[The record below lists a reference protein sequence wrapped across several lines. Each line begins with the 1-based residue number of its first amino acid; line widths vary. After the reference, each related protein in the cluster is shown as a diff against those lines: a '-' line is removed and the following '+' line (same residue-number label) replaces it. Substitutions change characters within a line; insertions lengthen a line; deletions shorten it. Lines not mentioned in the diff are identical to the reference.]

1 LPNRNYH
8 DLSNFMMYN
17 FKKAFA
23 CFVLLFLSFT
33 SIESYAQNAP
43 QTVLAQVQAML
54 NSKGLNETD
63 VKARLKSKG
72 LDVEKMSQEDLIKNR
87 AEIEKTISEM
97 EAEKNSGKTA
107 SVENA
112 GVKEGKDLGVAPK
125 EKLELVSADMV
136 PTSKVEILADKLQE
150 KVADKL
156 PASAIYGHSIFR
168 EKSIEVYRVSK
179 DASPPESYILSPGD
193 KINVLIF
200 GKSQADLSYEI
211 NTAGFISPN
220 LMPKIFLGG
229 LTLKQAKDLLISR
242 FSSYYV
248 FNRDQ
253 FALILNTSRTLSINI
268 FGEVE
273 KVGTY
278 TTSALNTALNAL
290 SVSGGPTEIG
300 TVRNIQIIRGNTK
313 KVLDVYAFM
322 TNPIVQFE
330 FFLQNN
336 DIIYVPAAEKVVTLE
351 GAVNRPMRYELKTG
365 EGLKELIGF
374 AGGLRVDAFT
384 EIVQVQR
391 IENNKVVLND
401 YSFTDVL
408 NGKIKLELMNGD
420 VVKLKLINAPLMNYV
435 RVNGAVNYAGD
446 YALSTTST
454 ISALLQKAKL
464 KPEAKKEQ
472 AFLLRKKLDQTT
484 EVISINLDNILSGE
498 DKDISLQQ
506 EDEVLV
512 YEQARYVDQFKIS
525 IVGEV
530 RSPFERAFAYD
541 KGLTIKEALELAGGL
556 KPEASKSGYIYRT
569 DPFNAK
575 KTTYLPV
582 DINMSSSEKLMP
594 GDQLVVFNKEN
605 YVFESSI
612 SISGD
617 VNAPTTLRYDAS
629 LSIPDLIKIAGGL
642 KVSSDPQYV
651 EVFRLGFEVG
661 KPPIR
666 SLLKVDLNKN
676 MEPVSG
682 SFGLQ
687 PFDIIVIRKTPE
699 FGLQELVTITGE
711 VKKQG
716 PFVLESKK
724 YHFSDLI
731 EDAGGF
737 NAIADVYNTTLIR
750 YSEEKGLI
758 AFNAEDAMKFKRN
771 LQKDPILLD
780 RDYIVVPRQD
790 NIVTIDPN
798 GTNYKLAGGQKE
810 INLTYQG
817 TASAKWYVKKFGGGF
832 AESKNKKY
840 FRVIHQ
846 GGIQEST
853 KEWLFFRNHP
863 RVKPGDRVSIYY
875 LTKEEKEK
883 KEAKPFDWDKFVT
896 RILALFTTLALIQAY
911 VK

>member
-1 LPNRNYH
+1 MKNILNRY
-8 DLSNFMMYN
+8 
-17 FKKAFA
+17 
-23 CFVLLFLSFT
+23 FVFLFLAIATNSF
-33 SIESYAQNAP
+33 SQVVAQSVP

-54 NSKGLNETD
+54 NSKGLSEAD
-63 VKARLKSKG
+63 VKARLKAKG
-72 LDVEKMSQEDLIKNR
+72 LDVDKMSQEDLIKNR

-97 EAEKNSGKTA
+97 EAEKNAGRTA
-107 SVENA
+107 LAENV

-125 EKLELVSADMV
+125 ENLNLVTADPV
-136 PTSKVEILADKLQE
+136 PTSKVEMLTDKLQE
-150 KVADKL
+150 KTADKL
-156 PASAIYGHSIFR
+156 PASVIYGHSIFR

-179 DASPPESYILSPGD
+179 DASPPDSYILAAGD

-211 NTAGFISPN
+211 NSAGFIQPN

-401 YSFTDVL
+401 YPFADVL
-408 NGKIKLELMNGD
+408 NGKIKLELINGD
-420 VVKLKLINAPLMNYV
+420 VVRLKSINAPLKNYV
-435 RVNGAVNYAGD
+435 RVNGAINYAGD
-446 YALSTTST
+446 YSLTTTGT
-454 ISALLQKAKL
+454 IISLFQKAKL
-464 KPEAKKEQ
+464 KPEAKTDQ

-484 EVISINLDNILSGE
+484 EVISFNLDNILNGKE
-498 DKDISLQQ
+498 RDILLQQ
-506 EDEVLV
+506 EDEVLI
-512 YEQARYVDQFKIS
+512 YEKARYTDQFKIS
-525 IVGEV
+525 IAGEV
-530 RSPFERAFAYD
+530 REPFERAFAYD
-541 KGLTIKEALELAGGL
+541 KNLTIGEALDLAGGL
-556 KPEASKSGYIYRT
+556 KPEAATTGYIYRT

-575 KTTYLPV
+575 KTSYIQIEVVSGSKEIL
-582 DINMSSSEKLMP
+582 KP
-594 GDQLVVFNKEN
+594 GDRLIVLNKYLYQL
-605 YVFESSI
+605 ESSI
-612 SISGD
+612 SITGD
-617 VNAPTTLRYDAS
+617 VNKPTTLRFDSS
-629 LSIPDLIKIAGGL
+629 LRVRDLIKIGGGL
-642 KVSSDPQYV
+642 TLSSNPTYM
-651 EVFRLGFEVG
+651 EVFRLVFNYDSA
-661 KPPIR
+661 PSR
-666 SLLKVDLNKN
+666 TLLKVDLTKDFDAK
-676 MEPVSG
+676 G
-682 SFGLQ
+682 SFELQ
-687 PFDIIVIRKTPE
+687 PFDVVVIRRIPE
-699 FGLQELVTITGE
+699 FGLQETISISGE
-711 VKKQG
+711 VQKEG
-716 PFVLESKK
+716 PFVLETKN

-737 NAIADVYNTTLIR
+737 TQFADVYNTSLVR
-750 YSEEKGLI
+750 YSDNKGII
-758 AFNAEDAMKFKRN
+758 AFNALEAMQFKKDK
-771 LQKDPILLD
+771 QKDPVLVAGD
-780 RDYIVVPRQD
+780 FIVVPRVD
-790 NIVTIDPN
+790 NIVTINPS
-798 GTNYKLAGGQKE
+798 GTNYILGDNQKL

-817 TASAKWYVKKFGGGF
+817 LASARWYVRKFAGGF
-832 AESKNKKY
+832 ANREDRKY
-840 FRVIHQ
+840 FRVIRQ
-846 GGIQEST
+846 NGMQEAT
-853 KEWLFFRNHP
+853 KEWFIFRKHP
-863 RVKPGDRVSIYY
+863 KVRSGDRVVLTYQ
-875 LTKEEKEK
+875 TKEEREK
-883 KEAKPFDWDKFVT
+883 TKREVKPFDWDKFVT

>member
-1 LPNRNYH
+1 
-8 DLSNFMMYN
+8 MKYN
-17 FKKAFA
+17 LKKAFA
-23 CFVLLFLSFT
+23 CFVFLFLSFS
-33 SIESYAQNAP
+33 SIESFAQNVP
-43 QTVLAQVQAML
+43 QTVIAQVQAML
-54 NSKGLNETD
+54 NSKGLSEVD
-63 VKARLKSKG
+63 VKARLKAKG
-72 LDVEKMSQEDLIKNR
+72 LDVEKMSQEELIKNR

-97 EAEKNSGKTA
+97 EAEKNAGKTA
-107 SVENA
+107 STENV

-125 EKLELVSADMV
+125 ENLNLVSTDPV
-136 PTSKVEILADKLQE
+136 PTSKVEMLTDKLQE
-150 KVADKL
+150 KTADKL
-156 PASAIYGHSIFR
+156 APSAIYGHSIFR

-179 DASPPESYILSPGD
+179 DASPPETYILAPGD

-220 LMPKIFLGG
+220 LMPKVFLGG
-229 LTLKQAKDLLISR
+229 LTLKQAKELLISR

-300 TVRNIQIIRGNTK
+300 TVRNIQIIRGSTK
-313 KVLDVYAFM
+313 KVLDVYDFM

-336 DIIYVPAAEKVVTLE
+336 DIIYVPAAEKIVTLE

-365 EGLKELIGF
+365 EGVKELIKF

-384 EIVQVQR
+384 EILQVQR

-401 YSFTDVL
+401 YSFADVL
-408 NGKIKLELMNGD
+408 SGKTKLELTNGD
-420 VVKLKLINAPLMNYV
+420 IVRLKSINSALKAYV
-435 RVNGAVNYAGD
+435 RINGAVDYGGD
-446 YALSTTST
+446 YALATTST
-454 ISALLQKAKL
+454 IKALLQKAKL

-472 AFLLRKKLDQTT
+472 AFLLRKKLDQTA
-484 EVISINLDNILSGE
+484 EVISINLENILSGK
-498 DKDISLQQ
+498 DKDLALQQ

-530 RSPFERAFAYD
+530 RNPFVRAFAYD
-541 KGLTIKEALELAGGL
+541 KGLTMREALELAGGL
-556 KPEASKSGYIYRT
+556 KPEASTSGYIYRT

-582 DINMSSSEKLMP
+582 EINASSNEKLLP
-594 GDQLVVFNKEN
+594 GDQLVVLNKDS
-605 YVFESSI
+605 YILESSI
-612 SISGD
+612 TISGD
-617 VNAPTTLRYDAS
+617 VNKPATLRFDNTI
-629 LSIPDLIKIAGGL
+629 SIKDLIKIAGGL
-642 KVSSDPQYV
+642 TISSDPQYV
-651 EVFRLGFEVG
+651 EVFRLGFDVG
-661 KPPIR
+661 KAPSRTLI
-666 SLLKVDLNKN
+666 KVDLNKDQ
-676 MEPVSG
+676 EPASG
-682 SFGLQ
+682 SFNLQ
-687 PFDIIVIRKTPE
+687 PFDIVVIRKTPE
-699 FGLQELVTITGE
+699 FGLQEAVTITGE
-711 VKKQG
+711 VVKQG

-731 EDAGGF
+731 EAAGGF
-737 NAIADVYNTTLIR
+737 NAVADVYNTSLIR
-750 YSEEKGLI
+750 YSEDKGLI
-758 AFNAEDAMKFKRN
+758 AFNAEEAMKSKRD
-771 LQKDPILLD
+771 LQKDPILLAG
-780 RDYIVVPRQD
+780 DYIVVPRQD
-790 NIVTIDPN
+790 NIVTIDPQ
-798 GTNYKLAGGQKE
+798 GTNYQLAGGQKA

-817 TASAKWYVKKFGGGF
+817 AGSARWYVKKFGGGF
-832 AESKNKKY
+832 ADTKNRKY
-840 FRVIHQ
+840 FRVVHQ
-846 GGIQEST
+846 SGIQEAT
-853 KEWLFFRNHP
+853 KEWLFFRKHP
-863 RVKPGDRVSIYY
+863 KVKSGDRVNIYY
-875 LTKEEKEK
+875 LTKEQKDR

>member
-1 LPNRNYH
+1 MI
-8 DLSNFMMYN
+8 SN

-23 CFVLLFLSFT
+23 CFVFVFLTLNSF
-33 SIESYAQNAP
+33 ESFAQNVP
-43 QTVLAQVQAML
+43 TTVIAQVQAML
-54 NSKGLNETD
+54 ASKGLSEAD
-63 VKARLKSKG
+63 VKARLKAKG
-72 LDVEKMSQEDLIKNR
+72 LDVEKMTQEELIKNR

-97 EAEKNSGKTA
+97 EAEKNAGKTA
-107 SVENA
+107 STENV

-125 EKLELVSADMV
+125 ENLNLVTADAL
-136 PTSKVEILADKLQE
+136 PTSKVETLTDRLQEKTADKL
-150 KVADKL
+150 A
-156 PASAIYGHSIFR
+156 PSSIYGHSIFR

-179 DASPPESYILSPGD
+179 DASPPETYILAPGD

-300 TVRNIQIIRGNTK
+300 TVRNIQIIRGSTK
-313 KVLDVYAFM
+313 KVLDVYDFM

-336 DIIYVPAAEKVVTLE
+336 DIIYVPAAEKIVTLE
-351 GAVNRPMRYELKTG
+351 GAVNRPMRYELKMG
-365 EGLKELIGF
+365 EGVKELIKF

-384 EIVQVQR
+384 EILQVQR
-391 IENNKVVLND
+391 IENNKLVLND
-401 YSFTDVL
+401 YSFADVL
-408 NGKIKLELMNGD
+408 SGKTKLELTNGD
-420 VVKLKLINAPLMNYV
+420 VVRLKSINAPLKNFV
-435 RVNGAVNYAGD
+435 RINGAVNYVGD
-446 YALSTTST
+446 YALASTGT
-454 ISALLQKAKL
+454 ITALLQKAKL

-484 EVISINLDNILSGE
+484 EVISINLENILSGK
-498 DKDISLQQ
+498 DKDLSLQQ

-530 RSPFERAFAYD
+530 RNPFVRAFAYD

-556 KPEASKSGYIYRT
+556 KPEASTSGYIYRT

-582 DINMSSSEKLMP
+582 EINASSNEKLLP
-594 GDQLVVFNKEN
+594 GDQLVVLNKDS
-605 YVFESSI
+605 YILESSI
-612 SISGD
+612 TVSGD
-617 VNAPTTLRYDAS
+617 VNKPATLRFDNTI
-629 LSIPDLIKIAGGL
+629 SIKDLIKIAGGL
-642 KVSSDPQYV
+642 TISSDPQYV
-651 EVFRLGFEVG
+651 EVFRLGFDVG
-661 KPPIR
+661 KAPSRTLI
-666 SLLKVDLNKN
+666 KVDLNKDQ
-676 MEPVSG
+676 EPASG
-682 SFGLQ
+682 SFNLQ
-687 PFDIIVIRKTPE
+687 PFDIVVIRKTPE
-699 FGLQELVTITGE
+699 FGLQEAVTITGE
-711 VKKQG
+711 VVKQG

-731 EDAGGF
+731 EAAGGF
-737 NAIADVYNTTLIR
+737 NAVADVYNTSLIR
-750 YSEEKGLI
+750 YSDEKGLI
-758 AFNAEDAMKFKRN
+758 AFNAVDAMRSKRD

-780 RDYIVVPRQD
+780 KDYIVVPRQD
-790 NIVTIDPN
+790 NIVTIEPQ
-798 GTNYKLAGGQKE
+798 GTNYQLAGGQKA

-817 TASAKWYVKKFGGGF
+817 AGSARWYVKKFGGGF
-832 AESKNKKY
+832 ADTKNRKY
-840 FRVIHQ
+840 FRVVHQ
-846 GGIQEST
+846 SGIQEAT
-853 KEWLFFRNHP
+853 KEWLFFRKHP
-863 RVKPGDRVSIYY
+863 KVKSGDRVNIYY
-875 LTKEEKEK
+875 LTKEQKDR

>member
-1 LPNRNYH
+1 MI
-8 DLSNFMMYN
+8 SS

-23 CFVLLFLSFT
+23 CFAFLLFTLGTVDTF
-33 SIESYAQNAP
+33 AQNVP
-43 QTVLAQVQAML
+43 TTVIAQVQAML
-54 NSKGLNETD
+54 RSKGLNEED
-63 VKARLKSKG
+63 VKARLKAKG
-72 LDVEKMSQEDLIKNR
+72 LDVDKMSQEELIKNR

-107 SVENA
+107 SESNV

-125 EKLELVSADMV
+125 EKLDVITADPV
-136 PTSKVEILADKLQE
+136 PTSKVEILTDKLQE
-150 KVADKL
+150 KTADKL
-156 PASAIYGHSIFR
+156 APSSIYGHSIFR

-179 DASPPESYILSPGD
+179 DASPPESYILAPGD
-193 KINVLIF
+193 KINILIF

-211 NTAGFISPN
+211 NTGGFIQPN
-220 LMPKIFLGG
+220 LMPKVFLGG

-253 FALILNTSRTLSINI
+253 FALVLNTSRTLSINI

-313 KVLDVYAFM
+313 KVLDVYDFM

-336 DIIYVPAAEKVVTLE
+336 DIIYVPAAEKIVSLE
-351 GAVNRPMRYELKTG
+351 GAVNRPMRYELKAG
-365 EGLKELIGF
+365 EGLKELIKF
-374 AGGLRVDAFT
+374 AGGLRPDAFS

-391 IENNKVVLND
+391 IENNKIVLND
-401 YSFTDVL
+401 YSYNDVL
-408 NGKIKLELMNGD
+408 SGKIKLEITNGD
-420 VVKLKLINAPLMNYV
+420 IVRLKSINAPLKNYV
-435 RVNGAVNYAGD
+435 RINGAVDYVGD
-446 YALSTTST
+446 YSLATTGT
-454 ISALLQKAKL
+454 ISALIQKAKL

-484 EVISINLDNILSGE
+484 EVVSLNLENILSGKE
-498 DKDISLQQ
+498 TDFKLQQ

-512 YEQARYVDQFKIS
+512 YEQARYVDQFKIA
-525 IVGEV
+525 ILGEV

-541 KGLTIKEALELAGGL
+541 KGLTMKEALELAGGL
-556 KPEASKSGYIYRT
+556 KPEASNSGYIYRT

-575 KTTYLPV
+575 KTTYLAV
-582 DINMSSSEKLMP
+582 EINAISQERLLP
-594 GDQLVVFNKEN
+594 GDRLVVLNKDN
-605 YVFESSI
+605 YILESSI
-612 SISGD
+612 TISGD
-617 VNAPTTLRYDAS
+617 VNKPTTLRFDNTI
-629 LSIPDLIKIAGGL
+629 SIKDLIKIAGGL
-642 KVSSDPQYV
+642 TISSDPQYV
-651 EVFRLGFEVG
+651 EVFRLGFDVG
-661 KPPIR
+661 KAPSRTLI
-666 SLLKVDLNKN
+666 KVDLNKN
-676 MEPVSG
+676 QEPASG
-682 SFGLQ
+682 NFALQ
-687 PFDIIVIRKTPE
+687 PFDIVVIRKTPQ
-699 FGLQELVTITGE
+699 FGLQETVTISGE
-711 VKKQG
+711 VNKQG

-731 EDAGGF
+731 NAAGGF
-737 NAIADVYNTTLIR
+737 NAVADVYNTTLIR

-758 AFNAEDAMKFKRN
+758 AFNAEDAMQNKRD

-790 NIVTIDPN
+790 NIVTIDPQ
-798 GTNYKLAGGQKE
+798 GTNYQLAGGQKA

-817 TASAKWYVKKFGGGF
+817 RASARWYVKKFGGGF
-832 AESKNKKY
+832 ADTKNKKY
-840 FRVIHQ
+840 FRVVHQ
-846 GGIQEST
+846 SGIQEAT
-853 KEWLFFRNHP
+853 KEWLFFRKHP
-863 RVKPGDRVSIYY
+863 KVKSGDRVSIYY
-875 LTKEEKEK
+875 LTKEEKDR

>member
-1 LPNRNYH
+1 
-8 DLSNFMMYN
+8 MKYN

-23 CFVLLFLSFT
+23 CFVFLFLSFS
-33 SIESYAQNAP
+33 SIESIAQNVP
-43 QTVLAQVQAML
+43 QTVLAQVQSML
-54 NSKGLNETD
+54 NSKGLNEAD
-63 VKARLKSKG
+63 VKARLKAKG
-72 LDVEKMSQEDLIKNR
+72 LDVEKMSQEELIKNR
-87 AEIEKTISEM
+87 AEIEKTLSEM
-97 EAEKNSGKTA
+97 EAEKNAGKTA
-107 SVENA
+107 SETNV
-112 GVKEGKDLGVAPK
+112 GVKEGKDLGIAPK
-125 EKLELVSADMV
+125 DKLNIVTADSI
-136 PTSKVEILADKLQE
+136 PTSKVEAAADKIQE
-150 KVADKL
+150 KIAEKL
-156 PASAIYGHSIFR
+156 ALSQIYGHNIFR

-179 DASPPESYILSPGD
+179 DASPPETYILAPGD

-300 TVRNIQIIRGNTK
+300 TVRNIQIIRGSTK
-313 KVLDVYAFM
+313 KVLDVYGFM

-336 DIIYVPAAEKVVTLE
+336 DIIYVPAAEKIVTLE
-351 GAVNRPMRYELKTG
+351 GAVNRPMRYELKSG
-365 EGLKELIGF
+365 EGLKELIKF
-374 AGGLRVDAFT
+374 AGGLRLDAFT
-384 EIVQVQR
+384 EIVQIQR

-401 YSFTDVL
+401 YAFADVL
-408 NGKIKLELMNGD
+408 SGKTKLELTNGD
-420 VVKLKLINAPLMNYV
+420 VVRLKSINAPLKNYV
-435 RVNGAVNYAGD
+435 RINGAVDYLGD
-446 YALSTTST
+446 YALATTT
-454 ISALLQKAKL
+454 TVKALLQKAKL

-484 EVISINLDNILSGE
+484 EVISINLDNILSGK

-512 YEQARYVDQFKIS
+512 YEQARYVDQFKIA

-530 RSPFERAFAYD
+530 RNPFERAFAYD
-541 KGLTIKEALELAGGL
+541 KGLTIREALELAGGL
-556 KPEASKSGYIYRT
+556 KPEASTSGYIYRT

-582 DINMSSSEKLMP
+582 EINASSNEKLLP
-594 GDQLVVFNKEN
+594 GDQLVVLNKDN
-605 YVFESSI
+605 YILESSI
-612 SISGD
+612 TISGD
-617 VNAPTTLRYDAS
+617 VNKPATLRFDNTI
-629 LSIPDLIKIAGGL
+629 SIKDLIKIAGGL
-642 KVSSDPQYV
+642 TISSDPQYV
-651 EVFRLGFEVG
+651 EVFRLGFDVG
-661 KPPIR
+661 KAPSRTLI
-666 SLLKVDLNKN
+666 KVELNKD
-676 MEPVSG
+676 MEPASG
-682 SFGLQ
+682 SFSLQ
-687 PFDIIVIRKTPE
+687 PFDIVVIRKTPE
-699 FGLQELVTITGE
+699 FGLQETVTITGE
-711 VKKQG
+711 VVKQG

-731 EDAGGF
+731 EAAGGF
-737 NAIADVYNTTLIR
+737 SSVADVYNTSLIR
-750 YSEEKGLI
+750 YSEDKGLI
-758 AFNAEDAMKFKRN
+758 AFNAEDAMSFKRD

-790 NIVTIDPN
+790 NIITIEPQ
-798 GTNYKLAGGQKE
+798 GTNYQLAGGQKA

-817 TASAKWYVKKFGGGF
+817 AGSARWYVKKFGGGF
-832 AESKNKKY
+832 ADTKNRKY
-840 FRVIHQ
+840 FRVVHQ
-846 GGIQEST
+846 SGIQEAT
-853 KEWLFFRNHP
+853 KEWLFFRKHP
-863 RVKPGDRVSIYY
+863 KVKAGDKVSIYY
-875 LTKEEKEK
+875 LTKEEKDK